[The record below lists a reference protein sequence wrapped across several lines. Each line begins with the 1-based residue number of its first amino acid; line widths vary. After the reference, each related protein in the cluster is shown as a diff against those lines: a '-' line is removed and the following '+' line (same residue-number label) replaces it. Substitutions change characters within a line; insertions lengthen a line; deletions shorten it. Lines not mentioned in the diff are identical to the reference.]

1 MLKEKKKVAW
11 EEEGAAMGEAE
22 TETLPA
28 ATYSQGQ
35 RTSQVHRSTPVS
47 WRSKSPCKSQ
57 AKPSFT
63 SQMETGGDTKW
74 GGAQKRST
82 DRRPT
87 TEKSG
92 RRRRHCEEGME
103 QEVG

>member
-11 EEEGAAMGEAE
+11 EEEGAAMGDIE
-22 TETLPA
+22 TETFPA
-28 ATYSQGQ
+28 ATHSRGQ
-35 RTSQVHRSTPVS
+35 RTSLQHV
-47 WRSKSPCKSQ
+47 CKLEEQ
-57 AKPSFT
+57 KPLQIPDQPSFP
-63 SQMETGGDTKW
+63 SQMETGGDTK
-74 GGAQKRST
+74 GEGLRREAQT

-92 RRRRHCEEGME
+92 RRGRHCEEGME